1 MVTVVTAVTAA
12 KFSLP
17 LLPVWAR
24 GPGGWALRCLC
35 CPRIHRPSA
44 RPSPEVQKGATPGA
58 EAALVEV
65 EGPSLPR
72 LPPPAGSIAEVPTV
86 ALLLLLPGQVGG
98 SQGINKINK
107 TTAAGMRSPLRFIR
121 HHIQWKGRLLPVG
134 SGRTKGQFRRPSN
147 RRRRLLWQ
155 GNLLAMS

>member
-1 MVTVVTAVTAA
+1 MVAA

-58 EAALVEV
+58 EAASVEV
-65 EGPSLPR
+65 EEPSLLR

-86 ALLLLLPGQVGG
+86 ALLLLLPGRVGD
-98 SQGINKINK
+98 SQGTSKVNK
-107 TTAAGMRSPLRFIR
+107 TTAAGMHSPLRFIR
-121 HHIQWKGRLLPVG
+121 HHNQGKGRLLPVG